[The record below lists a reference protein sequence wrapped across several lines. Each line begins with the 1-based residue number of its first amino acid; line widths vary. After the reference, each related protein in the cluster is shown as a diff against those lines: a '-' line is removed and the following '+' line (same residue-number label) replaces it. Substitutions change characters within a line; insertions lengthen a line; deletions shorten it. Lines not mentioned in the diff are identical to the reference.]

1 LLSFFQ
7 EYDPSLRPEVDA
19 RLRVASAGMMGPKP
33 KLVGLI
39 CGAMSRDQIIAG
51 IRDRATALK
60 AEGATAL
67 YIYGSRARG
76 EERPDSDLDVFVEY
90 DPAARFSLLHLAG
103 IKLLLEEQ
111 LGLEVHVTTRNS
123 LHPMLRDAIESEAI
137 RVF

>member
-1 LLSFFQ
+1 MLA
-7 EYDPSLRPEVDA
+7 V
-19 RLRVASAGMMGPKP
+19 
-33 KLVGLI
+33 
-39 CGAMSRDQIIAG
+39 MSREQIIAG
-51 IRDRATALK
+51 IRGRAAALK
-60 AEGATAL
+60 AEGATAI

-123 LHPMLRDAIESEAI
+123 LHPRLRDVIENEAI